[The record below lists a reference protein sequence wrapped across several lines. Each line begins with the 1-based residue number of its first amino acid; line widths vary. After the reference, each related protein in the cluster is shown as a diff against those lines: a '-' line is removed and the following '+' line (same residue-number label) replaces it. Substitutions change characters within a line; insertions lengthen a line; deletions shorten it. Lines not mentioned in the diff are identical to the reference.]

1 VKLDAERIA
10 GFVGEIRHSRARLL
24 RIAEMSEED
33 FLADPDSQDIAR
45 SRLLTAIQAALG
57 ICYHVCAKELS
68 YVPTEYSACFK
79 RLGEAGIIDQELT
92 SRLVEMARFRNRLV
106 HLYWDT
112 DFRLVHRIIRVDLDD
127 LEAFARA
134 VEGLL

>member
-1 VKLDAERIA
+1 MTLDAERIA
-10 GFVGEIRHSRARLL
+10 GFVGDIRQSRARLV
-24 RIAEMSEED
+24 RIAEMSVED

-68 YVPTEYSACFK
+68 CVPVEYAACFR
-79 RLGEAGIIDQELT
+79 RLGEAGIINRDLT
-92 SRLVEMARFRNRLV
+92 ARLVEMARFRNRLV

-112 DFRLVHRIIRVDLDD
+112 DYRLVHRIIRADLDD
-127 LEAFARA
+127 LGAFVSA
-134 VEGLL
+134 VEALL

>member
-1 VKLDAERIA
+1 MRLDAERIA
-10 GFVGEIRHSRARLL
+10 GFVGDIRHSRARLL

-68 YVPTEYSACFK
+68 YVPSEYSACFK

-92 SRLVEMARFRNRLV
+92 TRLVEMARFRNRLV

-112 DFRLVHRIIRVDLDD
+112 DFRLVYRIIRVDLDD
-127 LEAFARA
+127 LETFARV